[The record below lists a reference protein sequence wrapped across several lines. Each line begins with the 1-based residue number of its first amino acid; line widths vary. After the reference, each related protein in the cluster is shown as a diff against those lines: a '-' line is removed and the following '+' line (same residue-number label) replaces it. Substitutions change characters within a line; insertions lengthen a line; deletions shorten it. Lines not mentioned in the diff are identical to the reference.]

1 MRAALL
7 IAALAVLAVAVWLW
21 GAGGADWVVLQA
33 AEGQRAAQEAMAS
46 GLRALRAG
54 EPGALTGLLGVCF
67 AYGVLHAAG
76 PGHGKMLIGG
86 YGVGVRVPVVRLG
99 LLALASSLAQ
109 AAAAV
114 LLVYAGVLVLGL
126 TRPAMTGFAD
136 RVMAPASYGAIALVG
151 LWLVLRGAR
160 RLWRG
165 RAGHAH
171 AHTHTPDADGVCA
184 SCGHRHG
191 PSMEEAAAVRS
202 WRDAL
207 MLVAAVAVRPCT
219 GALFLLI
226 LTWRFGL
233 VSAGIAGAFA
243 MGLGTATVT
252 IAVAIAAVT
261 FREGL
266 VWRLAQGSGAARLLP
281 LVEMAAGGLVAAISL
296 QLLAGAI

>member
-7 IAALAVLAVAVWLW
+7 IAALAVAAAAVWLW
-21 GAGGADWVVLQA
+21 GAGGADWVVLRA
-33 AEGQRAAQEAMAS
+33 AEGQRAAQDAMAS

-54 EPGALTGLLGVCF
+54 EPGALAGLLGVCF

-76 PGHGKMLIGG
+76 PGHGKVLIGG

-114 LLVYAGVLVLGL
+114 LLVYAGVLALGL

-165 RAGHAH
+165 RAGGAHAH
-171 AHTHTPDADGVCA
+171 AHAPDADGVCT

-191 PSMEEAAAVRS
+191 PSLEEAAAVRS

-266 VWRLAQGSGAARLLP
+266 VWRLAQGSGAARALP